1 VDLLR
6 FFTAGSVDDGKSTL
20 IGRLLLDSKQIFED
34 QLSAVERASIRRGGG
49 QFDLSLL
56 TDGLRAEREQ
66 GITIDVA
73 YRYFATPRRKF
84 IVADTP
90 GHVQYTRNMV
100 TGCANSD
107 LGLILVDVERG
118 LTEQSHRHAYIA
130 SLMGIRHLVV
140 AVNKM
145 DLVNFHP
152 ESFERVVEQ
161 LKSWASHIE
170 IADLNFIPI
179 SALYGDNVVERSD
192 RMGWYEGPTLLEYL
206 ETVDPQADHRD
217 EPARL
222 AVQWVLRA
230 PFGRR
235 AGYRAA
241 AGRISSG
248 SFRVGQQVLVLP
260 SLTRSR
266 LTRIDVFDN
275 ELAEAAA
282 PMSVAV
288 ALADDLD
295 VARGAMIC
303 DPDSPPVIAR
313 EFASHVFWMGESPL
327 QAGDRV
333 LLKHGTQT
341 VRASVDTVVS
351 VTDVATLRADLSAR
365 RLDVNDIGAVRWSAA
380 EPLFLDEYSVART
393 TGSFIVID
401 PATNDT
407 VGAGI
412 IMAGDLPLRPR

>member
-34 QLSAVERASIRRGGG
+34 QLNAVERASVRRGNGR
-49 QFDLSLL
+49 FDLSLL

-100 TGCANSD
+100 TGCANSE

-145 DLVNFHP
+145 DLVNYKIEP
-152 ESFERVVEQ
+152 FERIVAQ
-161 LKSWASHIE
+161 LQSWARHVQ

-179 SALYGDNVVERSD
+179 SALYGDNVVNPSD
-192 RMGWYEGPTLLEYL
+192 RLRWFEGPTLLDYL
-206 ETVDPQADHRD
+206 ETVDVQADHRD

-222 AVQWVLRA
+222 PVQWVLRS
-230 PFGRR
+230 PFSRQAR
-235 AGYRAA
+235 YRAA

-260 SLTRSR
+260 SLARSR
-266 LTRIDVFDN
+266 VKRIHVFDT
-275 ELAEAAA
+275 ELSEAAA

-295 VARGAMIC
+295 VARGSMIC
-303 DPDSPPVIAR
+303 DPEAPPVIAR
-313 EFASHVFWMGESPL
+313 EFASHVFWMRESPL
-327 QAGDRV
+327 QPGDQV

-341 VRASVDTVVS
+341 VRASVDDVVS
-351 VTDVATLRADLSAR
+351 VIDVGSLQANLSAQ
-365 RLDVNDIGAVRWSAA
+365 RLEVNDIGTIKWATAD
-380 EPLFLDEYSVART
+380 PLFLDEYEVAHT

-412 IMAGDLPLRPR
+412 IMAGDLPLRTR